1 MRCSTCSRPSWRR
14 RGAAEPRRR
23 RLRPS
28 LAALEA
34 GVLAGDRAM
43 LARAITLVESRRADD
58 AAAAETLIE
67 RLLPHA
73 GKARRIGISG
83 VPGAGK
89 STLLEALGSR
99 LIDRGHRIAVLA
111 VDPTSIVSGGSI
123 LGDKTRMPRLAADPR
138 AYVRP
143 SPSARTPG
151 GVARRTRE
159 AMVLCEAAG
168 HDIVFVETVGV
179 GQGEV
184 AVAEMVDTFV
194 AILIAG
200 AGDDLQGIKKGLLEM
215 VDVVAINKADG
226 DGIARAREAASELS
240 GALRFQRPRHRGWR
254 ARATP
259 VSAVTGDGLDGLWE
273 TIEAHREAL
282 TASGDLDRERAEQRA
297 RWMWSLIEERLIGA
311 VRDRVAA
318 DAVLVALEA
327 DVVAG
332 KVWPARAAR
341 TIAEAFRPG

>member
-1 MRCSTCSRPSWRR
+1 MRPT
-14 RGAAEPRRR
+14 
-23 RLRPS
+23 

-58 AAAAETLIE
+58 ADAAEGLIE
-67 RLLPHA
+67 RLLPRTGGA
-73 GKARRIGISG
+73 TRVGISG

-89 STLLEALGSR
+89 STLLEVLGGR
-99 LIDRGHRIAVLA
+99 LIDRGRRVAVLA
-111 VDPTSIVSGGSI
+111 VDPTSVVSGGSI
-123 LGDKTRMPRLAADPR
+123 LGDKTRMPRLAVDPR

-168 HDIVFVETVGV
+168 FDVVLVETVGV

-200 AGDDLQGIKKGLLEM
+200 AGDDLQGIKKGILEM

-226 DGIARAREAASELS
+226 AGVARARDAASELS

-259 VSAVTGDGLDGLWE
+259 VSALTGDGLDALWE
-273 TIEAHREAL
+273 TIESHREAL
-282 TASGDLDRERAEQRA
+282 ATTGDLERERAAQRA
-297 RWMWSLIEERLIGA
+297 RWMWSLVEERLIGA
-311 VRDRVAA
+311 ARDGVAA
-318 DAVLVALEA
+318 DATLLALEA

-332 KVWPARAAR
+332 RAWPARAAR
-341 TIAEAFRPG
+341 AITEAFRTPRR